1 MINPYGEIRKV
12 PLDYQGIKST
22 AYAVQRQEI
31 KNEMLNWK
39 ECGVV
44 GSNYLLVPNSEVKEL
59 ADEIATESAL
69 TWEPMKTFFNGKQF
83 AYFMQCKSDTTEI
96 AKDDDIALG
105 MAFWNSYDGS
115 TALQFRTFL
124 VRLVCTNGM
133 ITKDFMNLMKFKHN
147 KTSEGYDKQII
158 NAAKVVDNCGDDI
171 ETVAKRMRK
180 MVETPVDL
188 RELAYIRANH
198 LNHIPVTLWGKI
210 SSHFL
215 NKAHKEWDCGEH
227 NNGPM
232 NTTMWD
238 FYNACTDVL
247 WHDEKPTMASLEHNQ
262 VITDRLLGAM
272 A

>member
-1 MINPYGEIRKV
+1 MIHPYGEIRKV
-12 PLDYQGIKST
+12 PLDYQGISSS

-31 KNEMLNWK
+31 KDETLKWK

-44 GSNYLLVPNSEVKEL
+44 GSNYLLVPNSEVRDL
-59 ADEIATESAL
+59 ANEIATESQL

-171 ETVAKRMRK
+171 EVVAKRMRR
-180 MVETPVDL
+180 MVEMPVDL
-188 RELAYIRANH
+188 NELSVLRENQLS
-198 LNHIPVTLWGKI
+198 HIPVTLWGKI
-210 SSHFL
+210 STHFL
-215 NKAHKEWDCGEH
+215 QKESDKIHH
-227 NNGPM
+227 NEV
-232 NTTMWD
+232 TYWD
-238 FYNACTDVL
+238 FYNACTDIL
-247 WHDEKPTMASLEHNQ
+247 WHDKKPTMASLEHNQ
-262 VITDRLLGAM
+262 VITDKLLGAM

>member
-1 MINPYGEIRKV
+1 MIHPYGEIRKV
-12 PLDYQGIKST
+12 PLDYEGIKST
-22 AYAVQRQEI
+22 AYAVQRNGEDS
-31 KNEMLNWK
+31 EGRSFWK
-39 ECGVV
+39 ECGIV
-44 GSNYLLVPNSEVKEL
+44 GSNYLLVPNSEVRDL
-59 ADEIATESAL
+59 ANEIATESQL

-147 KTSEGYDKQII
+147 KTSEGYEKQII
-158 NAAKVVDNCGDDI
+158 NAAKVVDNCGEDI

-180 MVETPVDL
+180 MVETPVSLNDL
-188 RELAYIRANH
+188 AVLRNSTLGH
-198 LNHIPVTLWGKI
+198 LPVTLWGKI
-210 SSHFL
+210 STHFL
-215 NKAHKEWDCGEH
+215 NKESSKILD
-227 NNGPM
+227 NDV
-232 NTTMWD
+232 TMWD

-262 VITDRLLGAM
+262 VITDKLLGAM

>member
-1 MINPYGEIRKV
+1 MIHPYGEIRKV
-12 PLDYQGIKST
+12 PLDYEGIKST
-22 AYAVQRQEI
+22 AYAVQRQEL
-31 KNEMLNWK
+31 KNERFNWK

-44 GSNYLLVPNSEVKEL
+44 GSNYLLVPNSEVRDL
-59 ADEIATESAL
+59 ANEIATESAL
-69 TWEPMKTFFNGKQF
+69 TWEPMKTFFNGKQY

-158 NAAKVVDNCGDDI
+158 NAGKVVDNCGDDI
-171 ETVAKRMRK
+171 EAVAKRMRK

-188 RELAYIRANH
+188 NELANIRNTY
-198 LNHIPVTLWGKI
+198 LSHIPVTLWGKI
-210 SSHFL
+210 STHFL
-215 NKAHKEWDCGEH
+215 WEMENY
-227 NNGPM
+227 NNVS
-232 NTTMWD
+232 MWD

-262 VITDRLLGAM
+262 VITDKLLGAM

>member
-1 MINPYGEIRKV
+1 MIHPYGQIRKV
-12 PLDYQGIKST
+12 PLDYEGIKST

-44 GSNYLLVPNSEVKEL
+44 GSNYLLVPNSEVRDL
-59 ADEIATESAL
+59 ANEIATKSEL

-83 AYFMQCKSDTTEI
+83 AYFMQCKSETTEI

-147 KTSEGYDKQII
+147 KTSEGYEKQII

-180 MVETPVDL
+180 MVETPIDL
-188 RELAYIRANH
+188 NELANMRNTH
-198 LNHIPVTLWGKI
+198 LSHIPVTLWGKI
-210 SSHFL
+210 STHFL
-215 NKAHKEWDCGEH
+215 QKHDSDIFNV
-227 NNGPM
+227 N
-232 NTTMWD
+232 MWD
-238 FYNACTDVL
+238 FYNACTDIL

-262 VITDRLLGAM
+262 VITDKLLGAV

>member
-1 MINPYGEIRKV
+1 MIHPYGEIRKV

-44 GSNYLLVPNSEVKEL
+44 GSNYLLVPNSEVRDL
-59 ADEIATESAL
+59 ANEIATESQL

-171 ETVAKRMRK
+171 ETVAKRMRT
-180 MVETPVDL
+180 MVERPFALDDL
-188 RELAYIRANH
+188 ADVRNNL
-198 LNHIPVTLWGKI
+198 LGHIPVTLWGKI
-210 SSHFL
+210 TTHFL
-215 NKAHKEWDCGEH
+215 QNCEYGD
-227 NNGPM
+227 NGGRSSDV
-232 NTTMWD
+232 TMWD

>member
-1 MINPYGEIRKV
+1 MIHPYGEIRKV
-12 PLDYQGIKST
+12 PLDYQGISSS

-31 KNEMLNWK
+31 KDEMLKWK

-44 GSNYLLVPNSEVKEL
+44 GSNYLLVPNSEVRDL
-59 ADEIATESAL
+59 ANEIATESKL

-158 NAAKVVDNCGDDI
+158 NAAKVVDNCGEDI

-180 MVETPVDL
+180 MVETPFDL
-188 RELAYIRANH
+188 GHLSYMRSELLNH
-198 LNHIPVTLWGKI
+198 LPVTLWGKI

-215 NKAHKEWDCGEH
+215 IKNADSLIREKGDEI
-227 NNGPM
+227 
-232 NTTMWD
+232 TMWD
-238 FYNACTDVL
+238 FYNACTDIL

-262 VITDRLLGAM
+262 VITDKLLGAM

>member
-12 PLDYQGIKST
+12 PLDYEGIKST
-22 AYAVQRQEI
+22 AYAVQRNGEDS
-31 KNEMLNWK
+31 EGRSFWK
-39 ECGVV
+39 ECGIV
-44 GSNYLLVPNSEVKEL
+44 GSNYLLVPNLEVKEL

-69 TWEPMKTFFNGKQF
+69 TWEPMKTFFNGKQY

-158 NAAKVVDNCGDDI
+158 NAAKVVDNCGDNI
-171 ETVAKRMRK
+171 ETVAKRMRM

-188 RELAYIRANH
+188 NELSVLRKTH
-198 LNHIPVTLWGKI
+198 LAHIPVTLWGKI
-210 SSHFL
+210 STHFL
-215 NKAHKEWDCGEH
+215 YRNST
-227 NNGPM
+227 NILNGDV
-232 NTTMWD
+232 TMWD